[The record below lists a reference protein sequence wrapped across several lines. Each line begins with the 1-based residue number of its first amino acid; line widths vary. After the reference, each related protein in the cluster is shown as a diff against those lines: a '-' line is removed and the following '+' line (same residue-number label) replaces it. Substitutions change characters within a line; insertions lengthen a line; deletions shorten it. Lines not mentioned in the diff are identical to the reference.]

1 MNRTR
6 AKHARACTAGWGRLT
21 AFSSDMLS
29 KSLTAVF
36 PILYMALLLVTACV
50 PTDGSEVTDHHFLW
64 FLALVPVDIQNF
76 LHIPAYAILAFLW
89 RWSLNR
95 MRPRLAVLLSLILT
109 MTFGVTQEWA
119 QSLVPGRF
127 ASLSDILFDA
137 VGAVIGLWLYGA
149 LLARVPM
156 SADEH

>member
-1 MNRTR
+1 
-6 AKHARACTAGWGRLT
+6 
-21 AFSSDMLS
+21 MLS
-29 KSLTAVF
+29 KSLTALF

-89 RWSLNR
+89 RWSLNP
-95 MRPRLAVLLSLILT
+95 MPSRLASLVSFALT
-109 MTFGVTQEWA
+109 MSFGVVQEWA
-119 QSLVPGRF
+119 QSLVPGRY
-127 ASLSDILFDA
+127 ASLSDVLFDA
-137 VGAVIGLWLYGA
+137 VGALIGLCLYGA

-156 SADEH
+156 GADEH